1 MPERAE
7 LEFGAPLR
15 MAGFAWSPRSISVTS
30 AAMRDASTNLSRTLA
45 LLEQGR
51 HSILHPGAQLYVSL
65 RGEVIADVALGEAR
79 PGVPMRPE
87 TLTLWLSAGKPITA
101 VAIAQL
107 VERGRLG
114 FDDLVGKHL
123 PEFAQGGKETITLRH
138 LLTHAAGFRNAD
150 KLAENLPWDEMI
162 ARICATPLEAD
173 WIPGVKAGY
182 QTMSSWFILGELIR
196 RIAGREPGRY
206 VREEIFEPLG
216 MRDSWLGVP
225 ADRIAAYG
233 ERMAM
238 MYYSG
243 RTEFRVH
250 PFWNAE
256 EDFVACRP
264 GSGARGPIR
273 ELGRFYEGLLDV
285 LLERRSPNR
294 REGGSVLAGERA
306 ESESG
311 APAGVISA
319 SMLRELTRRH
329 REGLFDR
336 TFQHTLDFGL
346 GFIVNSNR
354 YGAETV
360 PYGYGRH
367 APEAAF
373 GHSGSQSSCAF
384 ADPEHELVVAW
395 HCNGQPGEPRHQ
407 KRAREINSTI
417 YEELGLA

>member
-1 MPERAE
+1 MTA
-7 LEFGAPLR
+7 L
-15 MAGFAWSPRSISVTS
+15 TS
-30 AAMRDASTNLSRTLA
+30 RPMRDASTNLPRTLA

-51 HSILHPGAQLYVSL
+51 HSILHPAAQLYVSL

-79 PGVPMRPE
+79 PGVAMRPE
-87 TLTLWLSAGKPITA
+87 TLTLWLSAGKPVTA

-107 VERGRLG
+107 VERGRFS
-114 FDDLVGKHL
+114 FDDSVAKLL
-123 PEFAQGGKETITLRH
+123 PEFAQGGKESISLRH
-138 LLTHAAGFRNAD
+138 LLTHTAGFRDAD
-150 KLAENLPWDEMI
+150 KLAESLPWDEMI
-162 ARICATPLEAD
+162 ARICATPLESD
-173 WIPGVKAGY
+173 WVPGAKAGY
-182 QTMSSWFILGELIR
+182 QIMSSWFILGELIR
-196 RIAGREPGRY
+196 RVDGREAGRY

-216 MRDSWLGVP
+216 MRDSWMGIP
-225 ADRIAAYG
+225 ADHIAAYG

-256 EDFVACRP
+256 EDFAACRP
-264 GSGARGPIR
+264 GSGVRGPIR
-273 ELGRFYEGLLDV
+273 ELGRLYEALLGV

-294 REGGSVLAGERA
+294 REGDLVSTGERA
-306 ESESG
+306 ESEFG
-311 APAGVISA
+311 APAGVVSA
-319 SMLRELTRRH
+319 TMLRELTRRH
-329 REGLFDR
+329 REGLFDH
-336 TFQHTLDFGL
+336 TFQHTLDIGL

-367 APEAAF
+367 ASEATF

-407 KRAREINSTI
+407 KRAREINSAI

>member
-1 MPERAE
+1 
-7 LEFGAPLR
+7 
-15 MAGFAWSPRSISVTS
+15 
-30 AAMRDASTNLSRTLA
+30 MRDASNNLPRTLA

-51 HSILHPGAQLYVSL
+51 HSILHPGAQLYVS
-65 RGEVIADVALGEAR
+65 RCGEVIADLALGEAG
-79 PGVPMRPE
+79 PGVAMRPE

-107 VERGRLG
+107 VERGRLS
-114 FDDLVGKHL
+114 FDDSVAKHL
-123 PEFAQGGKETITLRH
+123 PEFAQGGKETITLRQ
-138 LLTHAAGFRNAD
+138 LLTHTAGFRDAD

-173 WIPGVKAGY
+173 WNPGAKAGY
-182 QTMSSWFILGELIR
+182 QLMSSWFILGELIR
-196 RIAGREPGRY
+196 RTDGREPGRY

-216 MRDSWLGVP
+216 MRDSWMGIP
-225 ADRIAAYG
+225 ADRIARYG
-233 ERMAM
+233 DRMGM

-250 PFWNAE
+250 PFWNAA
-256 EDFVACRP
+256 EDFAACRP
-264 GSGARGPIR
+264 GSGVRGPIR
-273 ELGRFYEGLLDV
+273 ELGKCYEALLASLDAPRGLLK
-285 LLERRSPNR
+285 
-294 REGGSVLAGERA
+294 
-306 ESESG
+306 SET
-311 APAGVISA
+311 
-319 SMLRELTRRH
+319 LRDLTGRQ
-329 REGLFDR
+329 REGLFDH
-336 TFQHTLDFGL
+336 TFQHTLDIGL

-367 APEAAF
+367 ASEETF

-407 KRAREINSTI
+407 KRAREINSMI

>member
-1 MPERAE
+1 MLERAE

-15 MAGFAWSPRSISVTS
+15 MAGFAWSPHATALASV
-30 AAMRDASTNLSRTLA
+30 AMRDASTNLPRTLA

-51 HSILHPGAQLYVSL
+51 HSILHPGAQLYVSR

-79 PGVPMRPE
+79 PGVPMQPD

-107 VERGRLG
+107 VDRGRLS
-114 FDDLVGKHL
+114 FDDSVAKHL
-123 PEFAQGGKETITLRH
+123 PEFAQGGKESMTLRH
-138 LLTHAAGFRNAD
+138 LLTHTAGFRDAD

-173 WIPGVKAGY
+173 WIPGAKAGY
-182 QTMSSWFILGELIR
+182 QIMSSWFILGELIR
-196 RIAGREPGRY
+196 RVDGREAGRF

-216 MRDSWLGVP
+216 MRDSWMGIP
-225 ADRIAAYG
+225 ADQIAAYG

-256 EDFVACRP
+256 EDFAACRP
-264 GSGARGPIR
+264 GSGVRGPIR
-273 ELGRFYEGLLDV
+273 ELGKFYEALLASLDAPHGLLKPETLRD
-285 LLERRSPNR
+285 L
-294 REGGSVLAGERA
+294 
-306 ESESG
+306 
-311 APAGVISA
+311 IS
-319 SMLRELTRRH
+319 RH
-329 REGLFDR
+329 REGLFDH
-336 TFQHTLDFGL
+336 TFQHTLDIGL

-354 YGAETV
+354 YGVETV

-367 APEAAF
+367 ASEVTF

-407 KRAREINSTI
+407 KRAREINSAI

>member
-1 MPERAE
+1 
-7 LEFGAPLR
+7 
-15 MAGFAWSPRSISVTS
+15 
-30 AAMRDASTNLSRTLA
+30 MRDATNRLPRTLA

-65 RGEVIADVALGEAR
+65 RGEVVADVALGEAR
-79 PGVPMRPE
+79 PGVPMRMD

-107 VERGRLG
+107 VERGLLS
-114 FDDLVGKHL
+114 FDDSVTKHL
-123 PEFAQGGKETITLRH
+123 PEFAQGGKESITVRH
-138 LLTHAAGFRNAD
+138 LLTHTAGFRDAD
-150 KLAENLPWDEMI
+150 KLAENLPWNEMI
-162 ARICATPLEAD
+162 ARICATPLEAG
-173 WIPGVKAGY
+173 WEPGAKAGY

-196 RIAGREPGRY
+196 RVDGREPGRY
-206 VREEIFEPLG
+206 MREEIFEPLG
-216 MRDSWLGVP
+216 LRDSWLGVP
-225 ADRIAAYG
+225 EERLEGYG
-233 ERMAM
+233 ERMGM

-250 PFWNAE
+250 PFWNAA

-273 ELGRFYEGLLDV
+273 ELGKLYKALLDV
-285 LLERRSPNR
+285 LFERRTPVSF
-294 REGGSVLAGERA
+294 V
-306 ESESG
+306 
-311 APAGVISA
+311 SA
-319 SMLRELTRRH
+319 AMLREMTRRH
-329 REGLFDR
+329 REGLFDL
-336 TFQHTLDFGL
+336 TFQHTLDVGL
-346 GFIVNSNR
+346 GFILNSNR
-354 YGAETV
+354 YGVETV

-367 APEAAF
+367 ASEATF

-417 YEELGLA
+417 YEELGLV

>member
-1 MPERAE
+1 
-7 LEFGAPLR
+7 
-15 MAGFAWSPRSISVTS
+15 
-30 AAMRDASTNLSRTLA
+30 MRDASTILPRTLA

-79 PGVPMRPE
+79 PGVAMRPE

-107 VERGRLG
+107 VERGHLS
-114 FDDLVGKHL
+114 FDDSVAKHL
-123 PEFAQGGKETITLRH
+123 PEFAQGAKESITLRH
-138 LLTHAAGFRNAD
+138 LLTHTAGFRDAD
-150 KLAENLPWDEMI
+150 KLAESLPWDEMI
-162 ARICATPLEAD
+162 ARVCATSLEAD
-173 WIPGVKAGY
+173 WIPGAKAGY
-182 QTMSSWFILGELIR
+182 QVMSSWFILGELIR
-196 RIAGREPGRY
+196 RVDGREAGRY
-206 VREEIFEPLG
+206 VREEVFEPIG
-216 MRDSWLGVP
+216 MRDSWMGVP
-225 ADRIAAYG
+225 ADQITAYG

-250 PFWNAE
+250 PFWNAA
-256 EDFVACRP
+256 EDFAACRP
-264 GSGARGPIR
+264 GSGVRGPIR
-273 ELGRFYEGLLDV
+273 ELGKFYEALLASLDAPRD
-285 LLERRSPNR
+285 LLKPGTLRD
-294 REGGSVLAGERA
+294 L
-306 ESESG
+306 
-311 APAGVISA
+311 IS
-319 SMLRELTRRH
+319 RH
-329 REGLFDR
+329 REGLFDH
-336 TFQHTLDFGL
+336 TFQHTLDIGL

-367 APEAAF
+367 ASEATF

-384 ADPEHELVVAW
+384 ADPERQLVVAW

-407 KRAREINSTI
+407 KRAREINSAI